1 MGQNTTKQRIVKTAE
16 GLAEEQVNHHITQW
30 VCGNDEKPD
39 GVPISRPRL
48 ERMIRLQHELIN
60 DLVVELF
67 CANPYHVAFKEIND
81 QRRQALYNERT
92 YRRVMGNVPN
102 GKYPRH
108 LVDI

>member
-1 MGQNTTKQRIVKTAE
+1 MSQNTTKQRIVKTAE
-16 GLAEEQVNHHITQW
+16 GLAEEQANRHITQW
-30 VCGNDEKPD
+30 VCGNEGTVD

-67 CANPYHVAFKEIND
+67 CANPYHVAFAKID
-81 QRRQALYNERT
+81 VQRRQKLFDERT
-92 YRRVMGNVPN
+92 KRRVLGDVPN